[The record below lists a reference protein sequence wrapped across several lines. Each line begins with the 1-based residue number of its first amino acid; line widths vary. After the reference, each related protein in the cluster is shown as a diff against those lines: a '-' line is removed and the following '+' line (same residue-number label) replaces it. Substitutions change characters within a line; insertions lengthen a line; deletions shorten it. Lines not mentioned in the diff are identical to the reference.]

1 MMLRNTFSQWDT
13 IFYLAWLALI
23 THFRTKVVGIKYFRL
38 NLLSIPC
45 IRFVTE
51 KACHAHI
58 YTLLPQ
64 TIIHCIN
71 NCVSA
76 RVEKFA
82 RWFRWYLF
90 ITIIH
95 RYNKWQWYLIYN
107 GTTWWEANI
116 LLSPR
121 VQKKMNYKHRKI
133 MSSSI

>member
-1 MMLRNTFSQWDT
+1 MSQDILDDEQYNMMQGGDHMMGDGGD
-13 IFYLAWLALI
+13 IFEDNKMFLDDN
-23 THFRTKVVGIKYFRL
+23 HSKPIKKKKKLGRKKKKNKLLKGEQFDEAIKNEIFRL

-76 RVEKFA
+76 RVEK
-82 RWFRWYLF
+82 
-90 ITIIH
+90 
-95 RYNKWQWYLIYN
+95 
-107 GTTWWEANI
+107 
-116 LLSPR
+116 
-121 VQKKMNYKHRKI
+121 VC
-133 MSSSI
+133 